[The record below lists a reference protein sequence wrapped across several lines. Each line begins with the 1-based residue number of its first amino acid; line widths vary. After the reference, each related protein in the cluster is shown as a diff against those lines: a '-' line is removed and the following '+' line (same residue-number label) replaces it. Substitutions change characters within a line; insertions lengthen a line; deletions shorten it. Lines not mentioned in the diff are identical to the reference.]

1 MNKFLKFFLFPIF
14 LLLSFNSNSAVHV
27 KGYFKK
33 NGTYVA
39 PHYRS
44 DPDKNIYNNWS
55 SKGNI
60 NPYTGKEGTKKPIIS
75 NYQKSS
81 DTPYKSEYDDSELI
95 FDKTDLN
102 DSTSNNIKDNTKSN
116 LKNDSILGDLS
127 KNQIKQESY
136 FINKDIETAKSFKKL
151 GYSFDPNY
159 MNSFQMQQKVNDI
172 ETSEYFKKLGYSFNP
187 NYMNSFQM
195 QQKVKDIETSEYFKK
210 LGYSFNPNYMNSFQ
224 MQQKVKDIEKLNII
238 RK

>member
-1 MNKFLKFFLFPIF
+1 MNKFLTFFLFPIF
-14 LLLSFNSNSAVHV
+14 LSFNSNSAVHV

-55 SKGNI
+55 VKGNI

-81 DTPYKSEYDDSELI
+81 DTTYNSEYDGSELI
-95 FDKTDLN
+95 FDKTDLK
-102 DSTSNNIKDNTKSN
+102 DSTSHNIKYNTKNN
-116 LKNDSILGDLS
+116 LKHDFILDELS

-136 FINKDIETAKSFKKL
+136 VIKKDIEAAKSFKKL

-159 MNSFQMQQKVNDI
+159 M
-172 ETSEYFKKLGYSFNP
+172 T
-187 NYMNSFQM
+187 SFQM

-210 LGYSFNPNYMNSFQ
+210 LGYSFDPNYMTSFQ
-224 MQQKVKDIEKLNII
+224 MQQKVKDIETSEYFKKLGYSFDPNYMTSFQMQQKVKDIGKLNII
-238 RK
+238 RR